1 MTEAFWTAVIV
12 ALIGGPLMWLLSR
25 FDKRNTSQHAKN
37 MEMAATTLAEVRA
50 ARSDIAKVER
60 RIDRHL
66 EWHSEQ

>member
-25 FDKRNTSQHAKN
+25 FDKRNTSQHSKN